1 MWKIISKD
9 LIKALLKNGSMKFEG
24 LLSLPWFLEYI
35 ARDFSTAKIFYVS
48 NLNIIIPVVL
58 VNKNLLKIAYVPSP
72 PNLIKSFSSFNSDLL
87 KEISET
93 INYQVL
99 LMRVHPHD
107 KVSGFRLIKNN
118 FFIVKDRADLF
129 LDLKKSIAEIYYNF
143 EKRTRYTLRKSLG
156 LKDAELLRKF
166 AEDPYLG
173 NIVYEESSEKG
184 IQLFSKLLKY
194 QFTKVTLEAKRK
206 NSKELLRLY
215 SYYSIENIKKVFTI
229 LGQEGLIRLFFA
241 QKAAPEPEVG
251 TALFVSKKYLYS
263 PMAYWWLGASTYSAE
278 KKGLPTILQFSIIN
292 ELKRKGY
299 ERYFLGGVE
308 ANFKQ
313 AYSGPTL
320 FKRGFTRDF
329 KQGYLLIDIRGG
341 LLNKLQFLSNPAIFR
356 FIRRLVNL

>member
-9 LIKALLKNGSMKFEG
+9 LIKVLLKNGRMKFDG

-35 ARDFSTAKIFYVS
+35 ARDFPTAKIFYVS

-58 VNKNLLKIAYVPSP
+58 INKNLLKIAYVPSP
-72 PNLIKSFSSFNSDLL
+72 PNLIKNFSSFDSDLL
-87 KEISET
+87 KEIGKT
-93 INYQVL
+93 IDYQIIV
-99 LMRVHPHD
+99 MRVHPHD
-107 KVSGFRLIKNN
+107 KVSGLRLIKNC
-118 FFIVKDRADLF
+118 FVVKDKADLF
-129 LDLKKSIAEIYYNF
+129 LNLKKSITEIYYNF

-156 LKDAELLRKF
+156 LKDAELLRKL
-166 AEDPYLG
+166 AEDPTWG
-173 NIVYEESSEKG
+173 NIIYEESSEKG

-194 QFTKVTLEAKRK
+194 QFTKIALETKRK

-215 SYYSIENIKKVFTI
+215 SYYSVENIKKVFTI

-241 QKAAPEPEVG
+241 QKDASEPEVG
-251 TALFVSKKYLYS
+251 MALFVSKKYLYS

-292 ELKRKGY
+292 ELKKEGY

-313 AYSGPTL
+313 ASSGPTL
-320 FKRGFTRDF
+320 FKRGFTSDF
-329 KQGYLLIDIRGG
+329 KQGYLLIDVRGG

-356 FIRRLVNL
+356 FIRRLANL